1 MKKSNY
7 IKKNIFS
14 QRVYYFFLL
23 LFPISFIIGNLFV
36 NFFSLL
42 IIVMSFIFFDDFK
55 NFLISNKILS
65 FLVLLNIIFFISHAN
80 LINKNNEI
88 DNLIILNY
96 HENLDEYLLDRF
108 KLNIKTSLSILKL
121 FLFFLVIQI
130 CLDNLS
136 FNQIDKIFIFWKILL
151 SILILDTIFQY
162 IFGFNVI
169 GIKPEFYPNNCES
182 YSYEF
187 LFSHKLQDHNNCF
200 PFNHIWRLSSFFG
213 DERVIGSFLA
223 HMAPLTLISLKISDF
238 KSKIYLF
245 LCCFAIFISGE
256 RMAFLIFLL
265 ILSILIIYIIFV
277 KNNNLFKI
285 TFSQVIQ
292 YLFIVM
298 SSIILF
304 SIILNSSK
312 VLKNR
317 FLEAKELTFEL
328 KKDINHLD
336 PNNSR
341 FNLPYISIWK
351 RASNNFKESIII
363 GKGINYFRD
372 CSYKKQN
379 KYYVYPEIL
388 KKYGKNS
395 CTTHPHNFYLQIIS
409 ETGILGILI
418 FMSII
423 IYIIFKA
430 ANGFHKNL
438 KSKYFYCSVLM
449 IIILFLPFKVT
460 GNIFSTFYGT
470 LFFFLFSISS
480 FFIRKEFK

>member
-1 MKKSNY
+1 MQKSNN
-7 IKKNIFS
+7 IKKILSS
-14 QRVYYFFLL
+14 QRIYYFFLL
-23 LFPISFIIGNLFV
+23 LFPISFIIGNFAI

-42 IIVMSFIFFDDFK
+42 IILMSFIFFDDFK
-55 NFLISNKILS
+55 NFCKSNKILS
-65 FLVLLNIIFFISHAN
+65 YLVLLNIIFFISHAN
-80 LINKNNEI
+80 IINKNNEI

-96 HENLDEYLLDRF
+96 HENLDEYLLDSL

-121 FLFFLVIQI
+121 FLFFIVIQM

-136 FNQIDKIFIFWKILL
+136 VKQIDKIFIFWKILL

-169 GIKPEFYPNNCES
+169 GIKPQFYPNNCEN

-200 PFNHIWRLSSFFG
+200 PFIHIWRLSSFFG

-223 HMAPLTLISLKISDF
+223 HMVPLTLISLKIDDF

-245 LCCFAIFISGE
+245 FCCFAIFISGE

-265 ILSILIIYIIFV
+265 TLSILISYIIITK
-277 KNNNLFKI
+277 KNFLFEMK
-285 TFSQVIQ
+285 FNQFIQ
-292 YLFIVM
+292 YLLIVI
-298 SSIILF
+298 SGIILF
-304 SIILNSSK
+304 SLILNSSK
-312 VLKNR
+312 VLQNR
-317 FLEAKELTFEL
+317 FLEVKELTFEL
-328 KKDINHLD
+328 KKEINNLD
-336 PNNSR
+336 QNKSK
-341 FNLPYISIWK
+341 FDLPYISIWK
-351 RASNNFKESIII
+351 RASNNFIESKII

-379 KYYVYPEIL
+379 TYYVYPEIL

-409 ETGILGILI
+409 ETGIVGILI

-423 IYIIFKA
+423 IYTIVRAVIRFDKISQ
-430 ANGFHKNL
+430 
-438 KSKYFYCSVLM
+438 SKYFYYSILM